1 MGFRWNIAENLI
13 STLLSMAWSR
23 PASKAEELVGRTFA
37 VKASCGKVGDCLRF
51 GLTSLQSP
59 GSHQLS
65 AFSLVRWAA
74 SFSFVVAA
82 CSVRL
87 AFSASVLGCEVT
99 KKSFRVKQYRQ
110 HSKQERPPPVHRARS
125 PCHPCLIVM
134 DIMLHLP
141 NLALGSFWGIRNSMQ
156 ARRLIISESFCEEF
170 SSDDY
175 ETLVWDPEPCFTLA
189 VSR

>member
-125 PCHPCLIVM
+125 PCHPCLTVM

-141 NLALGSFWGIRNSMQ
+141 NLAPGSFWGIRNSMQ